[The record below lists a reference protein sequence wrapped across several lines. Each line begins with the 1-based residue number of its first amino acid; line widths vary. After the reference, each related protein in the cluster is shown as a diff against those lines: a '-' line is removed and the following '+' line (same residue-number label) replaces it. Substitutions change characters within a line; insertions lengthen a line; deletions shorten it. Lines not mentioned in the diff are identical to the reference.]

1 MKTIVESI
9 IGRRGFNK
17 KLYIVSPKGSDN
29 RLYWDNKF
37 TYNAVTDSRGY
48 FYFVL
53 TKNELQKF
61 LPQEPD
67 TSIYLVD
74 DDTVSYKKLEQDMKK
89 TKDLLNN
96 PLIYLKK
103 VDVMSIDESIIGRKG
118 TYKESGAVWDM
129 LSPLFDPHVKTTHD
143 INHLVYIFTVPIKMH
158 IKKTYTNVFNIMRDS
173 IILFRNSAYLFPT
186 AACAEKDYLYVLNE
200 VNVNL
205 NVIRDG
211 RIAGSWTESIQR
223 LEERNEV
230 SSKLKKISRK
240 LIDFDLSGLKE
251 IVFRYYFDNKTQPM
265 TLEMIN
271 IDINI

>member
-9 IGRRGFNK
+9 IGRRGSNK
-17 KLYIVSPKGSDN
+17 KLYIVSPKGSDS

-74 DDTVSYKKLEQDMKK
+74 DDTVDYKKLEQDVKK

-103 VDVMSIDESIIGRKG
+103 VDVMSIGESIIGRKG
-118 TYKESGAVWDM
+118 IEIWPNPYHLTKKDAIGNIKNW
-129 LSPLFDPHVKTTHD
+129 PLE
-143 INHLVYIFTVPIKMH
+143 
-158 IKKTYTNVFNIMRDS
+158 
-173 IILFRNSAYLFPT
+173 IITLA
-186 AACAEKDYLYVLNE
+186 
-200 VNVNL
+200 
-205 NVIRDG
+205 
-211 RIAGSWTESIQR
+211 
-223 LEERNEV
+223 
-230 SSKLKKISRK
+230 
-240 LIDFDLSGLKE
+240 LKE
-251 IVFRYYFDNKTQPM
+251 MELQHSERDLTYLQKNGPFFCFAWKPTKDGHFFLACYK
-265 TLEMIN
+265 
-271 IDINI
+271 